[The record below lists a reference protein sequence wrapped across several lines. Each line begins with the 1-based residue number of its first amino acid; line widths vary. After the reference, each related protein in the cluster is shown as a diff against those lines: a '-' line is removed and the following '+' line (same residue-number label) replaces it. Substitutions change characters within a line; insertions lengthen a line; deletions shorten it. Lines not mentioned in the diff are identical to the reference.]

1 MIEPILAAQGSA
13 TSRTPAAHIHPT
25 ADVSPQAV
33 IGGGTRI
40 WHQAQVRERAQIGE
54 NCIIGKGVY
63 IDLDVRVGNNVK
75 IQNSALLYH
84 GLTVEDGVFIGPG
97 ACMTNDAYP
106 RAITPEG
113 QLKADSDWVVGPIRI
128 CYGASIGAGAIILP
142 NVTVGRFALV
152 AAGAVVS
159 RSVPDHGLVAGVPA
173 RLLGYACR
181 CGRRMEATP
190 AGWHCANCDWTFHP
204 GEANK

>member
-1 MIEPILAAQGSA
+1 MLEPKAAAPPQ
-13 TSRTPAAHIHPT
+13 TTPRAQAAVIHPT
-25 ADVSPQAV
+25 AEVSPLAD
-33 IGGGTRI
+33 IGSGTRI
-40 WHQAQVRERAQIGE
+40 WHQAQVRERARIGE
-54 NCIIGKGVY
+54 NCIVGKGVY
-63 IDLDVRVGNNVK
+63 IDLDVQIGNNVK

-97 ACMTNDAYP
+97 ACMTNDIYP
-106 RAITPEG
+106 RAITPDG

-159 RSVPDHGLVAGVPA
+159 RSVPDLGLVAGVPA

-181 CGRRMEATP
+181 CGRRMEPTS
-190 AGWHCANCDWTFHP
+190 AGWHCATCDWTFRP
-204 GEANK
+204 AEGDK

>member
-1 MIEPILAAQGSA
+1 MFEPKVGVAPQTTA
-13 TSRTPAAHIHPT
+13 RTPVANIHPT
-25 ADVSPQAV
+25 AEVSPLAE
-33 IGGGTRI
+33 IGSGTRI
-40 WHQAQVRERAQIGE
+40 WHQVQIRERARIGE
-54 NCIIGKGVY
+54 NCIVGKGVY
-63 IDLDVRVGNNVK
+63 IDLDVQVGNNVK

-97 ACMTNDAYP
+97 AIMTNDVYP

-113 QLKADSDWVVGPIRI
+113 ELKSDSDWEVGPIRL
-128 CYGASIGAGAIILP
+128 CHGDSIGAGAIILP

-159 RSVPDHGLVAGVPA
+159 RSVPEHGLVAGVPA

-181 CGRRMEATP
+181 CGRRMQP
-190 AGWHCANCDWTFHP
+190 SQAGWYCAACDWTFRP
-204 GEANK
+204 AEGDK

>member
-1 MIEPILAAQGSA
+1 MIEQTLTAAPETEQRA
-13 TSRTPAAHIHPT
+13 RPAIIHPS
-25 ADVSPQAV
+25 AEVSPQAV
-33 IGGGTRI
+33 IGSGTRI
-40 WHQAQVRERAQIGE
+40 WHQVQVRERAHIGE

-63 IDLDVRVGNNVK
+63 IDLDVQVGDNVK

-97 ACMTNDAYP
+97 ACMTNDVYP

-181 CGRRMEATP
+181 CGRRMEATA
-190 AGWHCANCDWTFHP
+190 AGWYCADCDWTFHP
-204 GEANK
+204 GGANE